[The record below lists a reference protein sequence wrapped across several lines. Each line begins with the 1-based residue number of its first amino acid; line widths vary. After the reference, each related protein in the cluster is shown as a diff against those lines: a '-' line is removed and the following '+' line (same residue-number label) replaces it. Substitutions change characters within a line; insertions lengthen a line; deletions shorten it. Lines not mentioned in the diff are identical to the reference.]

1 LTVEDRG
8 TTVARSGAKGRGPG
22 TTERDRAEWRV
33 ATRFVGRH
41 EHSLDVKGRI
51 ILPARYRSSFDTL
64 AYISKNTERC
74 LALWT
79 PEAFER
85 KLDEMEA
92 LFDRSPEDRA
102 MVRAWSSGSTE
113 VEMDRQGRV
122 AIPSYLREYAHLEDA
137 VLIHGAISHIELWD
151 PEEWTIRGAPGDAEL
166 ADPTRTVFALT
177 ASSRPAQA
185 GQPGPSGPPAPSDQP
200 RPSGG

>member
-1 LTVEDRG
+1 LTVEDEN
-8 TTVARSGAKGRGPG
+8 TIVARSGAKGRGPG
-22 TTERDRAEWRV
+22 TAERDRAEWRV

-51 ILPARYRSSFDTL
+51 ILPARYRASFDTF

-85 KLDEMEA
+85 KAALMEA

-102 MVRAWSSGSTE
+102 MVRAWASGSME
-113 VEMDRQGRV
+113 VELDRQGRV
-122 AIPSYLREYAHLEDA
+122 AIPSYLRDYAHLQDA
-137 VLIHGAISHIELWD
+137 VLVHGAISHIELWD
-151 PEEWTIRGAPGDAEL
+151 PEEWAIRGAPGDAEL
-166 ADPTRTVFALT
+166 ADPTRTAFALT
-177 ASSRPAQA
+177 AASWPAQP
-185 GQPGPSGPPAPSDQP
+185 GQAASAGPPVTSDQP
-200 RPSGG
+200 RPAGG

>member
-1 LTVEDRG
+1 
-8 TTVARSGAKGRGPG
+8 VARSGAKGRGPG

-51 ILPARYRSSFDTL
+51 ILPARYRSSFATL

-151 PEEWTIRGAPGDAEL
+151 PEEWTIRGAPGDDEL

-177 ASSRPAQA
+177 APSRPAQP
-185 GQPGPSGPPAPSDQP
+185 GQPGPSGLPAPSDQP
-200 RPSGG
+200 RPPGG